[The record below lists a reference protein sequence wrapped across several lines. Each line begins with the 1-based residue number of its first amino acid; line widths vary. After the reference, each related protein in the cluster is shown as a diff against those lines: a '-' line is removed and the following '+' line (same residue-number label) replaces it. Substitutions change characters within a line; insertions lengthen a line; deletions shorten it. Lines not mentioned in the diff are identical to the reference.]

1 MSSKDGRG
9 YFMTGEILEK
19 KVRKTIVVLLFL
31 GWALGNLDRY
41 LINYAVVYI
50 GEDLALTATE
60 TGLILS
66 SFFLGYALMQ
76 LPGGILADKFGAK
89 RVLLTA
95 VIVWSIFT
103 GLTAVAWSLS
113 ILLVI
118 RFLFGIG
125 EGGFQP
131 SASKIISSSFP
142 ENERSKVMSIML
154 SSGGIMAMLVP
165 IISAALLVTIG
176 WRAFFVIAGLL
187 GVIIAFLY
195 WKYVPKDEVAHQS
208 VQVPQVKGI
217 LGILF
222 KMPLMWSLVIAY
234 FTIYAVNW
242 GLNSWMP
249 KYLSDVRGLDLVSI
263 GWLQMIPGAIQII
276 AMIAFGYLID
286 KLDLKVNKFIGAICA
301 LVLAGFLFL
310 MFNAESIALFITFQ
324 CIVILLLTFIMLLLP
339 SFVLKRIPSDY
350 AGTAMGMA
358 NTGGQLAGFVT
369 PVLIGFMVDA
379 FNGSYNAAMW
389 LLVVISIICVG
400 AILTISPK
408 NQANK
413 EVGHENIA

>member
-1 MSSKDGRG
+1 
-9 YFMTGEILEK
+9 MTEKVLEK
-19 KVRKTIVVLLFL
+19 KVRKTLVVLLFL

-50 GEDLALTATE
+50 GDDLALTATQ
-60 TGLILS
+60 TGLVLS

-89 RVLLTA
+89 RILLIA
-95 VIVWSIFT
+95 VIAWSIFT
-103 GLTAVAWSLS
+103 GLTAVAWTLGFM
-113 ILLVI
+113 III

-142 ENERSKVMSIML
+142 ENERSKVMSVML

-187 GVIIAFLY
+187 GIIIATLY
-195 WKYVPKDEVAHQS
+195 SKYVPKDKEVEKS
-208 VQVPQVKGI
+208 VQGTKVKGI

-222 KMPLMWSLVIAY
+222 KMPLMWSLVVAY
-234 FTIYAVNW
+234 FAIYAVNW

-249 KYLSDVRGLDLVSI
+249 KYLTDVRGLDLVSI

-276 AMIAFGYLID
+276 AMLVFGYLID
-286 KLDLKVNKFIGAICA
+286 KLDLKVNKLIGAICA
-301 LVLAGFLFL
+301 LFLGGFLFL
-310 MFNAESIALFITFQ
+310 MFNAESIFLFITYQ
-324 CIVILLLTFIMLLLP
+324 CIVTLFLTFVVLLLP
-339 SFVLKRIPSDY
+339 TFVLKRIPSEY

-369 PVLIGFMVDA
+369 PTLIGFTVDT
-379 FNGSYNAAMW
+379 FDGSYDAAKW

-400 AILTISPK
+400 AILSISQK
-408 NQANK
+408 SQAKK
-413 EVGHENIA
+413 EVGHESVA